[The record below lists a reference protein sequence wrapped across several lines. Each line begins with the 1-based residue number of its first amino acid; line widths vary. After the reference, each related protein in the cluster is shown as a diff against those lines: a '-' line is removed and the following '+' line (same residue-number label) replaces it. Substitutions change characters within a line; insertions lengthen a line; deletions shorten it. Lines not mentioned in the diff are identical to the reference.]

1 MKRNN
6 IMTQKQADKR
16 KQNEV
21 GPNKRPDPEVLP
33 RTEKANRRTF
43 TAAYKQWVV
52 EEAEKCREQPGG
64 IGRLLRRE
72 GLYSS
77 HLTTWRRQ
85 QEAGQ
90 LAGLAPRK
98 RGPKSSAEAEEVSR
112 LRRENA
118 WLSRQLEKAELI
130 IEAQKK
136 LSEILGIT
144 LEQETEDES

>member
-1 MKRNN
+1 
-6 IMTQKQADKR
+6 MTQKHTDKLS
-16 KQNEV
+16 QNGK
-21 GPNKRPDPEVLP
+21 GPSDRPDPEVLP
-33 RTEKANRRTF
+33 RSKKANRRTF
-43 TAAYKQWVV
+43 TAAYKLWVL
-52 EEAEKCREQPGG
+52 EEAEKCRELPGG

-90 LAGLAPRK
+90 IAGLTPQK
-98 RGPKSSAEAEEVSR
+98 RGPKINPEAEEVSR

-118 WLSRQLEKAELI
+118 RLTRQVEKAELI

-136 LSEILGIT
+136 LSEVLGIT
-144 LEQETEDES
+144 LEQENEDES

>member
-1 MKRNN
+1 
-6 IMTQKQADKR
+6 MTQKQTDKLSP
-16 KQNEV
+16 NGN
-21 GPNKRPDPEVLP
+21 GPNERPDPEVLP
-33 RTEKANRRTF
+33 RTKKAKRRTF
-43 TAAYKQWVV
+43 TAAYKLWVL
-52 EEAEKCREQPGG
+52 EEAEKCRERPGS

-77 HLTTWRRQ
+77 HLTTWRQQ

-90 LAGLAPRK
+90 IAGLTPQK
-98 RGPKSSAEAEEVSR
+98 RGPKINPEAEEMSQ

-118 WLSRQLEKAELI
+118 RLTRQLETAELI

-136 LSEILGIT
+136 LSEVLGIT

>member
-1 MKRNN
+1 
-6 IMTQKQADKR
+6 MTQKEADKR
-16 KQNEV
+16 KQNGV
-21 GPNKRPDPEVLP
+21 GPNNRPDPEVLP
-33 RTEKANRRTF
+33 RTEKAKRRTF
-43 TAAYKQWVV
+43 TAAYKQWVL

-64 IGRLLRRE
+64 IGALLRRE

-98 RGPKSSAEAEEVSR
+98 RGPKSNVEAEEVGR

-118 WLSRQLEKAELI
+118 HLSRQLEKAELI

-144 LEQETEDES
+144 LERETGDEA

>member
-1 MKRNN
+1 
-6 IMTQKQADKR
+6 MTQKYADKAN
-16 KQNEV
+16 KNGI
-21 GPNKRPDPEVLP
+21 GPNNRPDPEVLP
-33 RTEKANRRTF
+33 RTVKAKRRTF
-43 TAAYKQWVV
+43 TAAYKLWVL

-85 QEAGQ
+85 REAGQ
-90 LAGLAPRK
+90 LAGLTARK
-98 RGPKSSAEAEEVSR
+98 RGPKSKPEAEEVSR

-118 WLSRQLEKAELI
+118 RLTRQLAQAELI

-136 LSEILGIT
+136 LSEIVGIT
-144 LEQETEDES
+144 LEQANGDEA